1 MSEFGFPHRFTCC
14 RLISRKPHFHWFQ
27 FDQSSFTQ
35 NGGQIRIR
43 HTRLPTIR
51 RSSSEDLSLREYEE
65 NEEVGGSL
73 QYLL

>member
-1 MSEFGFPHRFTCC
+1 M
-14 RLISRKPHFHWFQ
+14 
-27 FDQSSFTQ
+27 
-35 NGGQIRIR
+35 GGQIRIR

-51 RSSSEDLSLREYEE
+51 RSSTAKMLSLREYEE